1 MCEVP
6 AIQIHLPK
14 PSLERLPY
22 YYRILKA
29 ASEEGATY
37 ISSSEMGEKAGV
49 PGAQVRKD
57 LLPFKAKGRPS
68 LGFHVSTLKAILE
81 AYLGLL
87 EDREAVLVGA
97 GNLGKALALFP
108 GFHQYRIR
116 ISYLFD
122 CDPAKT
128 GTQVGDFTIRHTDT
142 LGTTI
147 REKGIRIAIITT
159 PADAAQRVAEELI
172 SCGIVAIWNFSPV
185 RLQVPPG
192 VYVKYEDLSAGL
204 AILSHKA
211 AELGE
216 TSIGKT

>member
-1 MCEVP
+1 VP
-6 AIQIHLPK
+6 AIQIQLPK
-14 PSLERLPY
+14 PSLERLPH
-22 YYRILKA
+22 YYRILKK
-29 ASEEGATY
+29 ASEDGKTY
-37 ISSSEMGEKAGV
+37 LSSAEMGQKAGV

-68 LGFHVSTLKAILE
+68 LGFHVTTLKAILE

-116 ISYLFD
+116 IAHLFD
-122 CDPAKT
+122 WDRAKT
-128 GTQVGDFTIRHTDT
+128 GSRVGDYTIHHTDE
-142 LGTTI
+142 LSAFI
-147 REKGIRIAIITT
+147 QDKKIRIAIITT
-159 PADAAQRVAEELI
+159 PAEAAQSVAEELI
-172 SCGIVAIWNFSPV
+172 RSGIVAIWNFSPI
-185 RLQVPPG
+185 RLQVPDS

-216 TSIGKT
+216 KGRE